1 MAIKALKLDD
11 GTTIYVEVEETQQ
24 DLRALVSESGSSASN
39 DYYLPRGAEQ
49 TSLIDD
55 VVIGSKLLKETIAG
69 AAKSARDS
77 LGEMQPDEWSVELN
91 IGFESDGKTLLSYI
105 AKGSGSL
112 KVTAKWKKV

>member
-1 MAIKALKLDD
+1 MAIKALKLED
-11 GTTIYVEVEETQQ
+11 GTTILVEVEETQQ
-24 DLRALVSESGSSASN
+24 DLGALVTKSASSS
-39 DYYLPRGAEQ
+39 DEYYLPRGAEQ

-55 VVIGSKLLKETIAG
+55 VVIGSKMLKDTIAG